1 MENKRLT
8 DKNTT
13 FAEKETL
20 KMFQQER
27 EHWQEFSIRMG
38 RIENKLKELEDL
50 LESYNVKD
58 LNELDKLLGMATTY
72 EELSKQLGC
81 PLEVLFRALKD
92 GIYHNEKFEHPVLI
106 LDEDSF
112 KKNNFSL
119 LVVGTIVY
127 LKEYKITWWLKEDK
141 SE

>member
-20 KMFQQER
+20 EMFKEER

-58 LNELDKLLGMATTY
+58 LNELDKLLEMATTY

-81 PLEVLFRALKD
+81 PLEVREKALQQ
-92 GIYHNEKFEHPVLI
+92 GYIYNGFTKLLYI
-106 LDEDSF
+106 CCRYDENGCYLTNSCN
-112 KKNNFSL
+112 KY
-119 LVVGTIVY
+119 Y